1 MLSSVSAPTATDVTE
16 DRVPLV
22 SRAMGIA
29 LLGVGLLVAAV
40 VGWAVFG
47 QAPDTISGRGVIL
60 PTGGYA
66 EVGTRNDGVVETI
79 NVTPGDRIE
88 SGTTVAVLTNP
99 DGTSTDIAT
108 PVGGVVIEVRARQ
121 GRVSATGDPLVIIEP
136 SAATPVVK
144 AFLPAGEGEV
154 VKPGMRALVTPGG
167 VSSSQYGYIKGKVS
181 QVSPAPVSPDRL
193 AALLGD
199 NASLVDFLLESGP
212 VLEMNIVME
221 QADTPSGYAW
231 TIGTGPDQVIDSS
244 TLVDVTVVV
253 RERKVMGW
261 MLR

>member
-1 MLSSVSAPTATDVTE
+1 MA
-16 DRVPLV
+16 
-22 SRAMGIA
+22 IA

-47 QAPDTISGRGVIL
+47 QAPDTISGRGLIL

-66 EVGTRNDGVVETI
+66 EVGTRSDGVVESV
-79 NVTPGDRIE
+79 NVAPGDRIE
-88 SGTTVAVLTNP
+88 SGATVAVVANP
-99 DGTSTDIAT
+99 DGTSTDVTTTVA
-108 PVGGVVIEVRARQ
+108 GVVIEVRARP

-144 AFLPAGEGEV
+144 AFLPAGEAEV

-181 QVSPAPVSPDRL
+181 QVSPAPVSPERL

-212 VLEMNIVME
+212 VLEMNIEME
-221 QADTPSGYAW
+221 LADTPSGYAW
-231 TIGTGPDQVIDSS
+231 TIGSGPDQVIDSS

-253 RERKVMGW
+253 RERRVMGW